1 MQKIFNIVVIFVLS
15 MSLYGH
21 NLQQQQISELKKMN
35 TKIVGV
41 VAINARDNNDLQD
54 SLTQVI
60 DAINDGAVYID
71 YEVTK

>member
-1 MQKIFNIVVIFVLS
+1 MQNIFNTVFVFVLG

-35 TKIVGV
+35 IKIVGAI
-41 VAINARDNNDLQD
+41 AINARDNNDLEE
-54 SLTQVI
+54 SLIHTISV
-60 DAINDGAVYID
+60 INDMVYID

>member
-35 TKIVGV
+35 TKIVGAI
-41 VAINARDNNDLQD
+41 AINARDTSDVQEA
-54 SLTQVI
+54 VI
-60 DAINDGAVYID
+60 NVINAINDEAVYID
-71 YEVTK
+71 YDAE